1 MKLQGKEQ
9 QAFQRREWSFQ
20 RVGTIVLVAFI
31 LAGFLGF
38 LGTGPLAT
46 TTRSSANSVVTVE
59 YDWVARAKADNDVRI
74 VLPPRAVEDGTVTL
88 ELTGSWL
95 SGVDIETISPE
106 PVEQQAIPN
115 GVALTFNVEHSDEV
129 DVSLSVVPR
138 ELFSHEAKLTVSGE
152 SVSFNQFVLP

>member
-59 YDWVARAKADNDVRI
+59 YDWVAR
-74 VLPPRAVEDGTVTL
+74 
-88 ELTGSWL
+88 
-95 SGVDIETISPE
+95 
-106 PVEQQAIPN
+106 
-115 GVALTFNVEHSDEV
+115 
-129 DVSLSVVPR
+129 
-138 ELFSHEAKLTVSGE
+138 
-152 SVSFNQFVLP
+152 

>member
-74 VLPPRAVEDGTVTL
+74 VLPPRAVEDGTVIL
-88 ELTGSWL
+88 ELAGSWL

>member
-1 MKLQGKEQ
+1 M
-9 QAFQRREWSFQ
+9 
-20 RVGTIVLVAFI
+20 
-31 LAGFLGF
+31 
-38 LGTGPLAT
+38 TG
-46 TTRSSANSVVTVE
+46 S
-59 YDWVARAKADNDVRI
+59 RAKADNDVRI